1 MAGQHGSVPVGK
13 QPEMGKATVRECFCV
28 SGTLC
33 MLTASLLT
41 VNLLFLLQMRKL
53 SQSEAMTFSG
63 DLAGKWYQDTI
74 LGFLSG
80 GFTFLTTALY
90 CFSAEQGPKGGQC
103 RAEEPSISWLRQTQ
117 QTSMGFLVAGLSS
130 RQGEGD
136 SWGLE
141 QHEPHPV
148 ETECWVDGGRNAHT
162 GARQE
167 AVTRIR

>member
-1 MAGQHGSVPVGK
+1 MFHIHCCLICSILEEAVARPWKGIVSGIRLAQLHGADTGGSQSSRQKTQYWMGMAGQHGSVPMGK
-13 QPEMGKATVRECFCV
+13 QPEMGKATVQECFCV

-53 SQSEAMTFSG
+53 SQSDAMTFSG

-90 CFSAEQGPKGGQC
+90 CFSAEQGAKGGQC
-103 RAEEPSISWLRQTQ
+103 RAEEPSISWLR
-117 QTSMGFLVAGLSS
+117 
-130 RQGEGD
+130 
-136 SWGLE
+136 
-141 QHEPHPV
+141 
-148 ETECWVDGGRNAHT
+148 
-162 GARQE
+162 
-167 AVTRIR
+167 